1 MALNVSEYYRRS
13 EVRKEIVEYCRNRWV
28 AVHCEEKMKDDRPIL
43 LRYYKYKPLTLSKL
57 EDVDFILSRY
67 SKLKPR
73 TFYATSSVYKRIL
86 TRDDVLD
93 YFGNVL
99 KRTPSWDI
107 DSRVE
112 WWRTTLKIAKALVKI
127 LEDNGV
133 RESIYLKWSGRGL
146 HVHINENAISSE
158 LYSKVPP
165 LDLTYSIVEYV
176 TIKVQKSLNEINAS
190 EGTSIKVENLMDPQ
204 RVFTAPLS
212 LHRFLNVVCVVF
224 KPDEL
229 EDFDISWTK
238 PSNYRHSVKWREYK
252 EGEADNLALKAIEAI
267 GGYPKMIPQRKKRKF
282 QLEKRIQKYL
292 PKNEEAIG
300 PKLVRFKLVN
310 LRLNLNPPP
319 ISGGRNFSKG
329 PSEAFLKIE
338 DVLSHY
344 ALGHVNLEHAIKALR
359 YALYA
364 ILPSQNYRE
373 EDLSELKNAYRQA
386 IRKLEELR
394 TPEKV
399 REWLLS
405 HGTPKIV
412 KKLDEF
418 F

>member
-43 LRYYKYKPLTLSKL
+43 LRYYKYKPLTLSNL
-57 EDVDFILSRY
+57 EDVDFILSGY

-93 YFGNVL
+93 YFGNIL

-212 LHRFLNVVCVVF
+212 LHRFLNVVC
-224 KPDEL
+224 
-229 EDFDISWTK
+229 
-238 PSNYRHSVKWREYK
+238 
-252 EGEADNLALKAIEAI
+252 
-267 GGYPKMIPQRKKRKF
+267 
-282 QLEKRIQKYL
+282 
-292 PKNEEAIG
+292 
-300 PKLVRFKLVN
+300 
-310 LRLNLNPPP
+310 
-319 ISGGRNFSKG
+319 
-329 PSEAFLKIE
+329 
-338 DVLSHY
+338 
-344 ALGHVNLEHAIKALR
+344 
-359 YALYA
+359 
-364 ILPSQNYRE
+364 
-373 EDLSELKNAYRQA
+373 
-386 IRKLEELR
+386 
-394 TPEKV
+394 
-399 REWLLS
+399 
-405 HGTPKIV
+405 
-412 KKLDEF
+412 
-418 F
+418 